1 MGKGNFTKI
10 PNGVNGVEDRLS
22 VVWEKGVHSGLLDP
36 CRFVAVT
43 STNAAKIFNL
53 YPQKGRIEVGSDADV
68 VIWNPQAT
76 RVISKDTH
84 HHNCDYNI
92 FEGMVCHGVPE
103 YVLVRGRICVEN
115 GLIRVAEGFGRY
127 LNCPIRPPYVYD
139 LLEGKTIKS
148 DDEAT
153 ASHNGNDQLQEQLN
167 GSMKKMNMTALEI
180 EIPSHEALSHAI
192 LAGGSLP
199 MPAEGSLASTPSA
212 RGRVDGSRNM
222 QESTFS
228 ISGNDLIRFLHQSSI
243 KHYIF

>member
-1 MGKGNFTKI
+1 M
-10 PNGVNGVEDRLS
+10 
-22 VVWEKGVHSGLLDP
+22 
-36 CRFVAVT
+36 
-43 STNAAKIFNL
+43 
-53 YPQKGRIEVGSDADV
+53 
-68 VIWNPQAT
+68 VIWNPNAT

-84 HHNCDYNI
+84 QHNCDFNI

-127 LNCPIRPPYVYD
+127 LNCPIRPSYVYD
-139 LLEGKTIKS
+139 LLEGKIQKAG
-148 DDEAT
+148 DETA
-153 ASHNGNDQLQEQLN
+153 ASHNGNDQLQDQLN

-180 EIPSHEALSHAI
+180 EIPSHESISHAI
-192 LAGGSLP
+192 LAGGSIP

-228 ISGNDLIRFLHQSSI
+228 ISGNNLFC
-243 KHYIF
+243 